1 MFKVNSFPI
10 DFINRDD
17 QGVDEWLELEKKSV
31 NDSIDFRTN
40 IDRVS

>member
-17 QGVDEWLELEKKSV
+17 QGVDEWIELEKKICQRF
-31 NDSIDFRTN
+31 D
-40 IDRVS
+40 